1 MLLSVAA
8 TLTVCPSVYSSPAA
22 AVGGSVGIADVNAS
36 LAEFDQVRALAMRGL
51 RQAQDLKTAHLYGR
65 GFGLD
70 LSEARAE
77 DMLVEGQ
84 WLLEYLHAM
93 DVTSISLLSY
103 ATADQHPNLS
113 QELALFRSCLPQ
125 AAART
130 LAYYDRTAAAL
141 ATAREQVNAAGR
153 QQAPMELVALKASAA
168 GPRAGAA
175 AAVGEGFRLGWG
187 MPVCPRGRFS
197 DYQDILGQSND
208 MMVRRAQEAGL
219 DFIAAWDV
227 NTFDWASVEKQPG
240 QYDWSRLDEVCKR
253 LATAKLGLW
262 LIVPSAQASPP
273 EWMIADL
280 GNKAVL
286 LDPNGKRIQNQ
297 GLGGDSHHFGVRDE
311 QPVKYPI
318 NLFEPKVREGFT
330 RFLQAMLARVHQHG
344 TQVVMVDL
352 VGNLPVY
359 GGDDAT
365 ARWRVWIK
373 TTGVDPRQ
381 RWGAGFDAADAPMPV
396 EYFGVQVGQRR
407 PANLSDAD
415 AGTRRM
421 LVDFSRWR
429 EQEYID
435 YMRPQVQ
442 AIRAADAALPIS
454 IGPSDDGE
462 ANESLS
468 GRDSERLCRELN
480 VLPGGFSQENIW
492 DNLRRCF
499 SPAGYSMA
507 VTHSGSGDAYSQYAF
522 SGYVHETLGLYSLPE
537 LRGGTWGDLIIYPDY
552 RFPWTALLGWRRFQE
567 RAAGMAPEVLATRP
581 AAQVAMLWSDTSAKY
596 QAFIKDWAGGTYGF
610 GIGPANYN
618 KIGCVGWNRLLD
630 SMNLSQDMIT
640 ERQILEGG
648 LSRYQLLVMPSVQ
661 ALPADVAE
669 KIRQFVSAGGSVVA
683 TSAPAVAGDDMELK
697 PHGQLADVF
706 GADFAEFLPPTL
718 VANTPMTAPVIDSS
732 SSVWGPNGNRAFSK
746 TDLLRTLYCTF
757 APRPGGQVIES
768 FTTGQPAVILNSFGQ
783 GKAMVIGYPIGR
795 ESFLSDVYHQHYG
808 NNWPNL
814 PHGSRMQQGLC
825 NWLELQLPK
834 LGMLKE
840 AAIVEEIAARS
851 VALDSSWPSHNW
863 PRAMPYYRDW
873 LWTTARQDNSSA
885 PPQNYG
891 LAYGSRPRSVE
902 TIVRKADDNPTTYV
916 TVFNREGSYGFDPGA
931 AEFESSSKQ
940 VWLELARADVKAV
953 YDLSLGCPVPFE
965 VKSLGNRKVTSLAT
979 MIEPSC
985 ARMLAVSAD
994 GKVNRYEGARTRGG
1008 WTDEQLRA
1016 NTKKLAAVQASGADQ
1031 ITLDEAVVLDFLRNR
1046 SGKEVI
1052 ISAEAPEYLSAAERL
1067 AEALGKA
1074 LGKPARISR
1083 NSPRIV
1089 SSQQPLW
1096 DAGRQFLKLE
1106 ETDIVLGNRDTSA
1119 TIAQYAVHTG
1129 WSGHTLRLP
1138 VMVSASFPGAGQSII
1153 ELTRPYIKD
1162 WTPGQWPADP
1172 PAPKDPA
1179 APKPAPVPLVKEKP
1193 MPPQLVVA
1201 ASDLKGVQ
1209 AGVERLIQLV
1219 GKSSDRRKQN
1229 DGK

>member
-1 MLLSVAA
+1 MRGFHLPTVVVVVVAMIA
-8 TLTVCPSVYSSPAA
+8 VPSRYSSAGNSP
-22 AVGGSVGIADVNAS
+22 GIADVNAT
-36 LAEFDQVRALAMRGL
+36 LAEFDHVRALAMRGL
-51 RQAQDLKTAHLYGR
+51 RQAQDLKTVYLYGR
-65 GFGLD
+65 GFGLEMP
-70 LSEARAE
+70 EARAE

-103 ATADQHPNLS
+103 ATADQHPNLA

-130 LAYYDRTAAAL
+130 LDYYDRTAAAL
-141 ATAREQVNAAGR
+141 AAAKEQVNAAGR
-153 QQAPMELVALKASAA
+153 QRAPMELVPLKAPAA
-168 GPRAGAA
+168 GPRAGSA

-197 DYQDILGQSND
+197 EYQDIIGQSND

-219 DFIAAWDV
+219 DFIAAWDA
-227 NTFDWASVEKQPG
+227 NTFDWASVERRPG

-253 LATAKLGLW
+253 LAKAKLGLW
-262 LIVPSAQASPP
+262 LIVPSVQASPP
-273 EWMIADL
+273 EWMIAEP
-280 GNKAVL
+280 GNRAVL
-286 LDPNGKRIQNQ
+286 LDPDGRRIQNQ

-311 QPVKYPI
+311 QPVKHPI
-318 NLFEPKVREGFT
+318 NLFEPKVREGFA
-330 RFLQAMLARVHQHG
+330 RFLQAMLARVRQHG
-344 TQVVMVDL
+344 AAVVMVDL
-352 VGNLPVY
+352 VGNLPLY
-359 GGDDAT
+359 GGDEAT
-365 ARWRVWIK
+365 TRWRSWIR
-373 TTGVDPRQ
+373 TTGIDPRQ
-381 RWGAGFDAADAPMPV
+381 RWGASFDAADAPMP
-396 EYFGVQVGQRR
+396 R
-407 PANLSDAD
+407 PAHPSDAD

-442 AIRAADAALPIS
+442 AVREADAALPIS
-454 IGPSDDGE
+454 ISTSDDGE
-462 ANESLS
+462 TNDSLA
-468 GRDSERLCRELN
+468 GRDSERLCRELG

-499 SPAGYSMA
+499 SPAGYSVA

-522 SGYVHETLGLYSLPE
+522 SGYVHETLGMYSLPE
-537 LRGGTWGDLIIYPDY
+537 VRGGTWGDLILYPDY

-567 RAAGMAPEVLATRP
+567 RAAGMAPEMLATHP
-581 AAQVAMLWSDTSAKY
+581 AAQVAMLWSVTSAKY
-596 QAFIKDWAGGTYGF
+596 QAFFKDWAGGTYGF

-618 KIGCVGWNRLLD
+618 KIDCVGWNRLLD

-648 LSRYQLLVMPSVQ
+648 LSRYKLLVMPSVQ

-669 KIRQFVSAGGSVVA
+669 KIRQFVNAGGSVLA
-683 TSAPAVAGDDMELK
+683 TSAPAIAGDDMELK
-697 PHGQLADVF
+697 QSGQLADVF
-706 GADFAEFLPPTL
+706 GADFVEFLSPTM
-718 VANTPMTAPVIDSS
+718 VANTPMTSPVIDSS
-732 SSVWGPNGNRAFSK
+732 RSVWGPNGNRALSK
-746 TDLLRTLYCTF
+746 TDFLRTVYCTF
-757 APRPGGQVIES
+757 APRHGAEVIES

-783 GKAMVIGYPIGR
+783 GKAMVIGYPVGR

-834 LGMLKE
+834 LGLLKE
-840 AAIVEEIAARS
+840 AAIVAEVAARS
-851 VALDSSWPSHNW
+851 AALDSSWPSRHW
-863 PRAMPYYRDW
+863 PRAMPCYRDW
-873 LWTTARQDNSSA
+873 LWTTARQADSAA
-885 PPQNYG
+885 PPASFG
-891 LAYGSRPRSVE
+891 RSDGPPRSVE
-902 TIVRKADDNPTTYV
+902 TIVRRAADNPTTYV

-940 VWLELARADVKAV
+940 VWLELARSDIKAV

-965 VKSLGNRKVTSLAT
+965 ITPLGNRKVTSVVT

-994 GKVNRYEGARTRGG
+994 GIVNRYEGTRTRGG

-1016 NTKKLAAVQASGADQ
+1016 DTRKLATVEAGGVDP
-1031 ITLDEAVVLDFLRNR
+1031 ITLDEAAILDFLRHR
-1046 SGKEVI
+1046 VGKELI
-1052 ISAEAPEYLSAAERL
+1052 LSAEAPDHLPAAERL

-1074 LGKPARISR
+1074 LGKPVRISR

-1106 ETDIVLGNRDTSA
+1106 EADIVLGNRDTSGS
-1119 TIAQYAVHTG
+1119 IAQYGVHSG
-1129 WSGHTLRLP
+1129 MGGHTLRLP
-1138 VMVSASFPGAGQSII
+1138 VMVSNSFPGSGRSII
-1153 ELTRPYIKD
+1153 QLTRPYTKD
-1162 WTPGQWPADP
+1162 WTPGSWPADP
-1172 PAPKDPA
+1172 AAPEDPA

-1193 MPPQLVVA
+1193 VPQSLA
-1201 ASDLKGVQ
+1201 ITASDLKGLQ
-1209 AGVERLIQLV
+1209 AGVEKLITLV
-1219 GKSSDRRKQN
+1219 GKSS
-1229 DGK
+1229 GGTTTE